1 MTIRRFWR
9 GMLCFLTFG
18 SVAMAAPVVQVTVHV
33 VDEQGQSIKTKGGLK
48 FSYYL
53 NPDGT
58 PNLKHDRSQNLFD
71 QVYSRQ
77 KTLQEIL

>member
-1 MTIRRFWR
+1 MNMWRLLRR
-9 GMLCFLTFG
+9 MVYFLTLG
-18 SVAMAAPVVQVTVHV
+18 SVTMAAPAVQVTVHV
-33 VDEQGQSIKTKGGLK
+33 VDEQGQSIETKGGLK

-53 NPDGT
+53 NSDGT

>member
-1 MTIRRFWR
+1 MTMGRLLRR
-9 GMLCFLTFG
+9 LSYFLTLG

-53 NPDGT
+53 NPDGRYPEFRT
-58 PNLKHDRSQNLFD
+58 
-71 QVYSRQ
+71 
-77 KTLQEIL
+77 